1 MSRVRWWDSDDAD
14 SSAEFSGDMASFDSG
29 SKEEPD
35 ENVGTDVD
43 GTIDNATEL
52 RMDNSS
58 EFRMDNSTEL
68 RMESESPSSEL
79 EKLQSGNTS
88 DNESME
94 SGKNGSYDVNPE
106 VNADN
111 IRIDV
116 TNGNENGDIDI
127 SGNVSSDG
135 KSQAMFID
143 LQEPITKK
151 LKSDRRLTD
160 SVLLE
165 KHSSDG
171 SSRLNE
177 SLGSRP
183 SSAASSG
190 KSGTPGKEK
199 DPIKREKERERE
211 ERIKHAQLKL
221 NEERQRKIEEMRE
234 QQRLAQENREKQL
247 EARRRKIEDLK
258 KREEERRKQ
267 VEERRRLQE
276 ETDRAKKEAIL
287 SKAKERL
294 TRYEQWKAHGRKG
307 GRRHVLGFGSRTP
320 REVCFTLD
328 ARRSSSQSTLRRSPN
343 SSDYDSYFNRRAVS
357 ASSVVRRHCCI
368 DINKLTQG
376 TARQDPYGG
385 TLYRYFST
393 YFISMKSSSQLN
405 GFKARICRRYP
416 GESPPSKKLS
426 VSMSALYHKRSPD
439 FSSTGALHTKG
450 SSNLKKDG
458 AESMMALHSIPENR
472 LGRSIVASAP
482 PTKHKSAVNLAGVKM
497 RDPSKTSPRKPRPS
511 SVATSMPSFVRV
523 ETDSPKSRSKSTE
536 RGPRDRSK
544 GRVSIKTDDDK
555 SDGKD
560 RKAATL
566 PRPYD
571 RKKIEERRQEVKK
584 KTEERKER
592 EKEKERMTKS
602 EIQQDSKEKEKPPPR
617 MSRSF
622 VERMSAPKH
631 PSAENKKEPVRESTP
646 VKVTRRS
653 GPIEAPVS
661 AKQLLIRK
669 RPTKYTAK
677 TPVKDKPPKAPK
689 ESPIKSA
696 LKSAAKEDSSD
707 TKSDSSKSV
716 SPAPS
721 GTPPARGTPTI
732 QVEEAGEV
740 PVTVEGEEPAVK
752 SESPEPEERR
762 EPVVRI
768 TEPDISRSPPRTKP
782 EAKQPTP
789 EPKQSTPE
797 PKAAPKADKPK
808 TDKEREMEEYKAK
821 LAEKR
826 RLAREKAE
834 REAEI
839 ERLKQEELQRQEE
852 ERQRLEEE
860 RQRREEEEAL
870 RLAAEA
876 RQIEEERLQ
885 KAIEAEEKRKREEAE
900 RQEQDRIAKEEAEK
914 KAKEEAEKREKEMQE
929 RARREEEERIERKK
943 RLEMIMKRVKT
954 DSPSSTPE
962 KTRTDSPTRV
972 VTSSSSRTSLVS
984 SEDETDKEEK
994 TDSLKPESDDTPK
1007 FKSPLLQKLTEGKG
1021 QDGDSGT
1028 PKFKS
1033 PLLQSIMGKT
1043 KMGARLSGTR
1053 LDEMDKSTESLT
1065 KSSEEL
1071 SEKEKKQ
1078 DMEKEKDIIDSG
1090 ISNGLTASVKCESTE
1105 KLIEDDHLAL
1115 RIDVDSHDMGSNKTV
1130 IEVKDKED
1138 SVELDNDEENVEN
1151 NVSDSETTDTKTD
1164 SQTMMDPN
1172 VDSALSLSFNGIGSS
1187 SHNGDLHIEQKTPI
1201 DPKDLV
1207 DSSISVRTVDSL
1219 ESPQTGNG
1227 SFGVSITESQ
1237 TVPISDS
1244 TQFEEI
1250 IDLTGVP
1257 SKPIKFGEG
1266 FVNHSEDLLNLNNGD
1281 GVDNG
1286 HLSEDGD
1293 VNSHQVGIP
1302 IVAFE
1307 ENATR
1312 RQDVTDLLS

>member
-1 MSRVRWWDSDDAD
+1 MMSRVRWWDSDDAD
-14 SSAEFSGDMASFDSG
+14 SSAEFSGDMASYDSG
-29 SKEEPD
+29 SKENPD
-35 ENVGTDVD
+35 DHVGTDVD
-43 GTIDNATEL
+43 G
-52 RMDNSS
+52 RMDNSA
-58 EFRMDNSTEL
+58 EL

-79 EKLQSGNTS
+79 EKLHSGNTS

-94 SGKNGSYDVNPE
+94 SGKSGSYDVNPE
-106 VNADN
+106 VTGDN
-111 IRIDV
+111 VQIDV
-116 TNGNENGDIDI
+116 TDGNIGDSASKSVEI
-127 SGNVSSDG
+127 SESKSSG
-135 KSQAMFID
+135 HAMFID
-143 LQEPITKK
+143 LKEPAEKK
-151 LKSDRRLTD
+151 FKSDRRLTD

-171 SSRLNE
+171 SSGKLNE

-190 KSGTPGKEK
+190 KSGTPGKDKGEDAK
-199 DPIKREKERERE
+199 KLYMIWSGRVDPIRKEKERERE
-211 ERIKHAQLKL
+211 ERIKHAQQKL

-234 QQRLAQENREKQL
+234 QQRIAQENREKQL

-258 KREEERRKQ
+258 KREEDRRKQ
-267 VEERRRLQE
+267 VEERRRVQE
-276 ETDRAKKEAIL
+276 ETDRVKKEAIL
-287 SKAKERL
+287 NKAKERL

-376 TARQDPYGG
+376 TA
-385 TLYRYFST
+385 
-393 YFISMKSSSQLN
+393 
-405 GFKARICRRYP
+405 
-416 GESPPSKKLS
+416 
-426 VSMSALYHKRSPD
+426 
-439 FSSTGALHTKG
+439 
-450 SSNLKKDG
+450 
-458 AESMMALHSIPENR
+458 LHSIPENR
-472 LGRSIVASAP
+472 LGRSFVASAP
-482 PTKHKSAVNLAGVKM
+482 PTKHKSAVNLASVKM

-523 ETDSPKSRSKSTE
+523 ETDTPKSSRSKSTE

-544 GRVSIKTDDDK
+544 GRVSIKTDEDK
-555 SDGKD
+555 ADGKEK
-560 RKAATL
+560 KAATL

-592 EKEKERMTKS
+592 EREREREREKERMTKS
-602 EIQQDSKEKEKPPPR
+602 EIQHETKGMEKPPPR

-622 VERMSAPKH
+622 VERMAAPKH
-631 PSAENKKEPVRESTP
+631 PSPDKKEPVREPTP
-646 VKVTRRS
+646 VKVVRRS
-653 GPIEAPVS
+653 GPIEAPVTS
-661 AKQLLIRK
+661 RQ
-669 RPTKYTAK
+669 AK
-677 TPVKDKPPKAPK
+677 TPVKDKPPKVPK
-689 ESPIKSA
+689 ESPSKSA
-696 LKSAAKEDSSD
+696 LKTTDKIKDDSSE
-707 TKSDSSKSV
+707 TKSESSKSV

-732 QVEEAGEV
+732 QIEEAADIPETPVDGEV
-740 PVTVEGEEPAVK
+740 PAEKP
-752 SESPEPEERR
+752 ESPEPEERR

-768 TEPDISRSPPRTKP
+768 AEPEAPRTPPKAKP
-782 EAKQPTP
+782 ES
-789 EPKQSTPE
+789 KQSTPE
-797 PKAAPKADKPK
+797 PKAAPKADKPAQK

-860 RQRREEEEAL
+860 RQRQEEEEAL

-929 RARREEEERIERKK
+929 RARREEEERVERKK

-954 DSPSSTPE
+954 DSPSTTPE
-962 KTRTDSPTRV
+962 KSRTESPTRV

-994 TDSLKPESDDTPK
+994 SDGLKPETDDTPK
-1007 FKSPLLQKLTEGKG
+1007 FKSPLLQKLAEGKG

-1043 KMGARLSGTR
+1043 KIGARLSGTR

-1078 DMEKEKDIIDSG
+1078 ELEKEKDIIDSG
-1090 ISNGLTASVKCESTE
+1090 ISNGSVKCESTE
-1105 KLIEDDHLAL
+1105 QLIEDDNLAM
-1115 RIDVDSHDMGSNKTV
+1115 RSDVDSHDTVSHKTV
-1130 IEVKDKED
+1130 IEVKDKEIHDGDD
-1138 SVELDNDEENVEN
+1138 SFEHK
-1151 NVSDSETTDTKTD
+1151 VSDNIATKDTITD

-1172 VDSALSLSFNGIGSS
+1172 ADSALSLSFNGIGSS
-1187 SHNGDLHIEQKTPI
+1187 SHNGDLHIEQKEPV
-1201 DPKDLV
+1201 DPRDLV

-1219 ESPQTGNG
+1219 ESPQTGIG
-1227 SFGVSITESQ
+1227 SFGVSITDSQ
-1237 TVPISDS
+1237 TVPSSDS

-1257 SKPIKFGEG
+1257 TKPLKFGDS
-1266 FVNHSEDLLNLNNGD
+1266 FVNHSEDLLNLNNVD

-1293 VNSHQVGIP
+1293 VSTHPVGKP

>member
-1 MSRVRWWDSDDAD
+1 MMSRVRWWDSDDAD
-14 SSAEFSGDMASFDSG
+14 SSAEFSGDMASYDSG
-29 SKEEPD
+29 SKENPD
-35 ENVGTDVD
+35 DHVGTDVD
-43 GTIDNATEL
+43 G
-52 RMDNSS
+52 RMDNSA
-58 EFRMDNSTEL
+58 EL

-79 EKLQSGNTS
+79 EKLHSGNTS

-94 SGKNGSYDVNPE
+94 SGKSGSYDVNPE
-106 VNADN
+106 VTGDN
-111 IRIDV
+111 VQIDV
-116 TNGNENGDIDI
+116 TDGNIGDSASKSVEI
-127 SGNVSSDG
+127 SESKSSG
-135 KSQAMFID
+135 HAMFID
-143 LQEPITKK
+143 LKEPAEKK
-151 LKSDRRLTD
+151 FKSDRRLTD

-171 SSRLNE
+171 SSGKLNE

-190 KSGTPGKEK
+190 KSGTPGKDKGEDAK
-199 DPIKREKERERE
+199 KLYMIWSGRVDPIRKEKERERE
-211 ERIKHAQLKL
+211 ERIKHAQQKL

-234 QQRLAQENREKQL
+234 QQRIAQENREKQL

-258 KREEERRKQ
+258 KREEDRRKQ
-267 VEERRRLQE
+267 VEERRRVQE
-276 ETDRAKKEAIL
+276 ETDRVKKEAIL
-287 SKAKERL
+287 NKAKERL

-376 TARQDPYGG
+376 TARQNPYGG
-385 TLYRYFST
+385 SLYRYFST
-393 YFISMKSSSQLN
+393 YFISMKHSYPQY
-405 GFKARICRRYP
+405 GFKARRKRRYP
-416 GESPPSKKLS
+416 GDSPPSKKLS
-426 VSMSALYHKRSPD
+426 ASMSALYHKRSPD
-439 FSSTGALHTKG
+439 FSSTGTLHTTG
-450 SSNLKKDG
+450 TGNLKKSG
-458 AESMMALHSIPENR
+458 AESMM
-472 LGRSIVASAP
+472 ASAP
-482 PTKHKSAVNLAGVKM
+482 PTKHKSAVNLASVKM

-523 ETDSPKSRSKSTE
+523 ETDTPKSSRSKSTE

-544 GRVSIKTDDDK
+544 GRVSIKTDEDK
-555 SDGKD
+555 ADGKEK
-560 RKAATL
+560 KAATL

-592 EKEKERMTKS
+592 EREREREREKERMTKS
-602 EIQQDSKEKEKPPPR
+602 EIQHETKGMEKPPPR

-622 VERMSAPKH
+622 VERMAAPKH
-631 PSAENKKEPVRESTP
+631 PSPDKKEPVREPTP
-646 VKVTRRS
+646 VKVVRRS
-653 GPIEAPVS
+653 GPIEAPVTS
-661 AKQLLIRK
+661 RQ
-669 RPTKYTAK
+669 AK
-677 TPVKDKPPKAPK
+677 TPVKDKPPKVPK
-689 ESPIKSA
+689 ESPSKSA
-696 LKSAAKEDSSD
+696 LKTTDKIKDDSSE
-707 TKSDSSKSV
+707 TKSESSKSV

-732 QVEEAGEV
+732 QIEEAADIPETPVDGEV
-740 PVTVEGEEPAVK
+740 PAEKP
-752 SESPEPEERR
+752 ESPEPEERR

-768 TEPDISRSPPRTKP
+768 AEPEAPRTPPKAKP
-782 EAKQPTP
+782 ES
-789 EPKQSTPE
+789 KQSTPE
-797 PKAAPKADKPK
+797 PKAAPKADKPAQK

-860 RQRREEEEAL
+860 RQRQEEEEAL

-929 RARREEEERIERKK
+929 RARREEEERVERKK

-954 DSPSSTPE
+954 DSPSTTPE
-962 KTRTDSPTRV
+962 KSRTESPTRV

-994 TDSLKPESDDTPK
+994 SDGLKPETDDTPK
-1007 FKSPLLQKLTEGKG
+1007 FKSPLLQKLAEGKG

-1043 KMGARLSGTR
+1043 KIGARLSGTR

-1078 DMEKEKDIIDSG
+1078 ELEKEKDIIDSG
-1090 ISNGLTASVKCESTE
+1090 ISNGSVKCESTE
-1105 KLIEDDHLAL
+1105 QLIEDDNLAM
-1115 RIDVDSHDMGSNKTV
+1115 RSDVDSHDTVSHKTV
-1130 IEVKDKED
+1130 IEVKDKEIHDGDD
-1138 SVELDNDEENVEN
+1138 SFEHK
-1151 NVSDSETTDTKTD
+1151 VSDNIATKDTITD

-1172 VDSALSLSFNGIGSS
+1172 ADSALSLSFNGIGSS
-1187 SHNGDLHIEQKTPI
+1187 SHNGDLHIEQKEPV
-1201 DPKDLV
+1201 DPRDLV

-1219 ESPQTGNG
+1219 ESPQTGIG
-1227 SFGVSITESQ
+1227 SFGVSITDSQ
-1237 TVPISDS
+1237 TVPSSDS

-1257 SKPIKFGEG
+1257 TKPLKFGDS
-1266 FVNHSEDLLNLNNGD
+1266 FVNHSEDLLNLNNVD

-1293 VNSHQVGIP
+1293 VSTHPVGKP

>member
-1 MSRVRWWDSDDAD
+1 MMSRVRWWDSDDAD
-14 SSAEFSGDMASFDSG
+14 SSAEFSGDMASYDSG
-29 SKEEPD
+29 SKENPD
-35 ENVGTDVD
+35 DHVGTDVD
-43 GTIDNATEL
+43 G
-52 RMDNSS
+52 RMDNSA
-58 EFRMDNSTEL
+58 EL

-79 EKLQSGNTS
+79 EKLHSGNTS

-94 SGKNGSYDVNPE
+94 SGKSGSYDVNPE
-106 VNADN
+106 VTGDN
-111 IRIDV
+111 VQIDV
-116 TNGNENGDIDI
+116 TDGNIGDSASKSVEI
-127 SGNVSSDG
+127 SESKSSG
-135 KSQAMFID
+135 HAMFID
-143 LQEPITKK
+143 LKEPAEKK
-151 LKSDRRLTD
+151 FKSDRRLTD

-171 SSRLNE
+171 SSGKLNE

-190 KSGTPGKEK
+190 KSGTPGKDKGEDAK
-199 DPIKREKERERE
+199 KLYMIWSGRVDPIRKEKERERE
-211 ERIKHAQLKL
+211 ERIKHAQQKL

-234 QQRLAQENREKQL
+234 QQRIAQENREKQL

-258 KREEERRKQ
+258 KREEDRRKQ
-267 VEERRRLQE
+267 VEERRRVQE
-276 ETDRAKKEAIL
+276 ETDRVKKEAIL
-287 SKAKERL
+287 NKAKERL

-376 TARQDPYGG
+376 TA
-385 TLYRYFST
+385 
-393 YFISMKSSSQLN
+393 
-405 GFKARICRRYP
+405 
-416 GESPPSKKLS
+416 
-426 VSMSALYHKRSPD
+426 
-439 FSSTGALHTKG
+439 
-450 SSNLKKDG
+450 
-458 AESMMALHSIPENR
+458 
-472 LGRSIVASAP
+472 SAP
-482 PTKHKSAVNLAGVKM
+482 PTKHKSAVNLASVKM

-523 ETDSPKSRSKSTE
+523 ETDTPKSSRSKSTE

-544 GRVSIKTDDDK
+544 GRVSIKTDEDK
-555 SDGKD
+555 ADGKEK
-560 RKAATL
+560 KAATL

-592 EKEKERMTKS
+592 EREREREREKERMTKS
-602 EIQQDSKEKEKPPPR
+602 EIQHETKGMEKPPPR

-622 VERMSAPKH
+622 VERMAAPKH
-631 PSAENKKEPVRESTP
+631 PSPDKKEPVREPTP
-646 VKVTRRS
+646 VKVVRRS
-653 GPIEAPVS
+653 GPIEAPVTS
-661 AKQLLIRK
+661 RQ
-669 RPTKYTAK
+669 AK
-677 TPVKDKPPKAPK
+677 TPVKDKPPKVPK
-689 ESPIKSA
+689 ESPSKSA
-696 LKSAAKEDSSD
+696 LKTTDKIKDDSSE
-707 TKSDSSKSV
+707 TKSESSKSV

-732 QVEEAGEV
+732 QIEEAADIPETPVDGEV
-740 PVTVEGEEPAVK
+740 PAEKP
-752 SESPEPEERR
+752 ESPEPEERR

-768 TEPDISRSPPRTKP
+768 AEPEAPRTPPKAKP
-782 EAKQPTP
+782 ES
-789 EPKQSTPE
+789 KQSTPE
-797 PKAAPKADKPK
+797 PKAAPKADKPAQK

-860 RQRREEEEAL
+860 RQRQEEEEAL

-929 RARREEEERIERKK
+929 RARREEEERVERKK

-954 DSPSSTPE
+954 DSPSTTPE
-962 KTRTDSPTRV
+962 KSRTESPTRV

-994 TDSLKPESDDTPK
+994 SDGLKPETDDTPK
-1007 FKSPLLQKLTEGKG
+1007 FKSPLLQKLAEGKG

-1043 KMGARLSGTR
+1043 KIGARLSGTR

-1078 DMEKEKDIIDSG
+1078 ELEKEKDIIDSG
-1090 ISNGLTASVKCESTE
+1090 ISNGSVKCESTE
-1105 KLIEDDHLAL
+1105 QLIEDDNLAM
-1115 RIDVDSHDMGSNKTV
+1115 RSDVDSHDTVSHKTV
-1130 IEVKDKED
+1130 IEVKDKEIHDGDD
-1138 SVELDNDEENVEN
+1138 SFEHK
-1151 NVSDSETTDTKTD
+1151 VSDNIATKDTITD

-1172 VDSALSLSFNGIGSS
+1172 ADSALSLSFNGIGSS
-1187 SHNGDLHIEQKTPI
+1187 SHNGDLHIEQKEPV
-1201 DPKDLV
+1201 DPRDLV

-1219 ESPQTGNG
+1219 ESPQTGIG
-1227 SFGVSITESQ
+1227 SFGVSITDSQ
-1237 TVPISDS
+1237 TVPSSDS

-1257 SKPIKFGEG
+1257 TKPLKFGDS
-1266 FVNHSEDLLNLNNGD
+1266 FVNHSEDLLNLNNVD

-1293 VNSHQVGIP
+1293 VSTHPVGKP

>member
-199 DPIKREKERERE
+199 GEDAKKLYMIWSGRVDPIKREKERERE

-307 GRRHVLGFGSRTP
+307 
-320 REVCFTLD
+320 
-328 ARRSSSQSTLRRSPN
+328 
-343 SSDYDSYFNRRAVS
+343 
-357 ASSVVRRHCCI
+357 
-368 DINKLTQG
+368 
-376 TARQDPYGG
+376 
-385 TLYRYFST
+385 
-393 YFISMKSSSQLN
+393 
-405 GFKARICRRYP
+405 YP

>member
-199 DPIKREKERERE
+199 GEDAKKLYMIWSGRVDPIKREKERERE

-376 TARQDPYGG
+376 T
-385 TLYRYFST
+385 
-393 YFISMKSSSQLN
+393 
-405 GFKARICRRYP
+405 
-416 GESPPSKKLS
+416 
-426 VSMSALYHKRSPD
+426 
-439 FSSTGALHTKG
+439 
-450 SSNLKKDG
+450 
-458 AESMMALHSIPENR
+458 ALHSIPENR

>member
-1 MSRVRWWDSDDAD
+1 MMSRVRWWDSDDAD
-14 SSAEFSGDMASFDSG
+14 SSAEFSGDMASYDSG
-29 SKEEPD
+29 SKENPD
-35 ENVGTDVD
+35 DHVGTDVD
-43 GTIDNATEL
+43 G
-52 RMDNSS
+52 RMDNSA
-58 EFRMDNSTEL
+58 EL

-79 EKLQSGNTS
+79 EKLHSGNTS

-94 SGKNGSYDVNPE
+94 SGKSGSYDVNPE
-106 VNADN
+106 VTGDN
-111 IRIDV
+111 VQIDV
-116 TNGNENGDIDI
+116 TDGNIGDSASKSVEI
-127 SGNVSSDG
+127 SESKSSG
-135 KSQAMFID
+135 HAMFID
-143 LQEPITKK
+143 LKEPAEKK
-151 LKSDRRLTD
+151 FKSDRRLTD

-171 SSRLNE
+171 SSGKLNE

-190 KSGTPGKEK
+190 KSGTPGKDKGEDAK
-199 DPIKREKERERE
+199 KLYMIWSGRVDPIRKEKERERE
-211 ERIKHAQLKL
+211 ERIKHAQQKL

-234 QQRLAQENREKQL
+234 QQRIAQENREKQL

-258 KREEERRKQ
+258 KREEDRRKQ
-267 VEERRRLQE
+267 VEERRRVQE
-276 ETDRAKKEAIL
+276 ETDRVKKEAIL
-287 SKAKERL
+287 NKAKERL

-307 GRRHVLGFGSRTP
+307 
-320 REVCFTLD
+320 
-328 ARRSSSQSTLRRSPN
+328 
-343 SSDYDSYFNRRAVS
+343 
-357 ASSVVRRHCCI
+357 
-368 DINKLTQG
+368 
-376 TARQDPYGG
+376 
-385 TLYRYFST
+385 
-393 YFISMKSSSQLN
+393 
-405 GFKARICRRYP
+405 YP
-416 GESPPSKKLS
+416 GDSPPSKKLS
-426 VSMSALYHKRSPD
+426 ASMSALYHKRSPD
-439 FSSTGALHTKG
+439 FSSTGTLHTTG
-450 SSNLKKDG
+450 TGNLKKSG

-472 LGRSIVASAP
+472 LGRSFVASAP
-482 PTKHKSAVNLAGVKM
+482 PTKHKSAVNLASVKM

-523 ETDSPKSRSKSTE
+523 ETDTPKSSRSKSTE

-544 GRVSIKTDDDK
+544 GRVSIKTDEDK
-555 SDGKD
+555 ADGKEK
-560 RKAATL
+560 KAATL

-592 EKEKERMTKS
+592 EREREREREKERMTKS
-602 EIQQDSKEKEKPPPR
+602 EIQHETKGMEKPPPR

-622 VERMSAPKH
+622 VERMAAPKH
-631 PSAENKKEPVRESTP
+631 PSPDKKEPVREPTP
-646 VKVTRRS
+646 VKVVRRS
-653 GPIEAPVS
+653 GPIEAPVTS
-661 AKQLLIRK
+661 RQ
-669 RPTKYTAK
+669 AK
-677 TPVKDKPPKAPK
+677 TPVKDKPPKVPK
-689 ESPIKSA
+689 ESPSKSA
-696 LKSAAKEDSSD
+696 LKTTDKIKDDSSE
-707 TKSDSSKSV
+707 TKSESSKSV

-732 QVEEAGEV
+732 QIEEAADIPETPVDGEV
-740 PVTVEGEEPAVK
+740 PAEKP
-752 SESPEPEERR
+752 ESPEPEERR

-768 TEPDISRSPPRTKP
+768 AEPEAPRTPPKAKP
-782 EAKQPTP
+782 ES
-789 EPKQSTPE
+789 KQSTPE
-797 PKAAPKADKPK
+797 PKAAPKADKPAQK

-860 RQRREEEEAL
+860 RQRQEEEEAL

-929 RARREEEERIERKK
+929 RARREEEERVERKK

-954 DSPSSTPE
+954 DSPSTTPE
-962 KTRTDSPTRV
+962 KSRTESPTRV

-994 TDSLKPESDDTPK
+994 SDGLKPETDDTPK
-1007 FKSPLLQKLTEGKG
+1007 FKSPLLQKLAEGKG

-1043 KMGARLSGTR
+1043 KIGARLSGTR

-1078 DMEKEKDIIDSG
+1078 ELEKEKDIIDSG
-1090 ISNGLTASVKCESTE
+1090 ISNGSVKCESTE
-1105 KLIEDDHLAL
+1105 QLIEDDNLAM
-1115 RIDVDSHDMGSNKTV
+1115 RSDVDSHDTVSHKTV
-1130 IEVKDKED
+1130 IEVKDKEIHDGDD
-1138 SVELDNDEENVEN
+1138 SFEHK
-1151 NVSDSETTDTKTD
+1151 VSDNIATKDTITD

-1172 VDSALSLSFNGIGSS
+1172 ADSALSLSFNGIGSS
-1187 SHNGDLHIEQKTPI
+1187 SHNGDLHIEQKEPV
-1201 DPKDLV
+1201 DPRDLV

-1219 ESPQTGNG
+1219 ESPQTGIG
-1227 SFGVSITESQ
+1227 SFGVSITDSQ
-1237 TVPISDS
+1237 TVPSSDS

-1257 SKPIKFGEG
+1257 TKPLKFGDS
-1266 FVNHSEDLLNLNNGD
+1266 FVNHSEDLLNLNNVD

-1293 VNSHQVGIP
+1293 VSTHPVGKP

>member
-199 DPIKREKERERE
+199 GEDAKKLYMIWSGRVDPIKREKERERE

-376 TARQDPYGG
+376 T
-385 TLYRYFST
+385 
-393 YFISMKSSSQLN
+393 
-405 GFKARICRRYP
+405 
-416 GESPPSKKLS
+416 
-426 VSMSALYHKRSPD
+426 
-439 FSSTGALHTKG
+439 
-450 SSNLKKDG
+450 
-458 AESMMALHSIPENR
+458 
-472 LGRSIVASAP
+472 ASAP